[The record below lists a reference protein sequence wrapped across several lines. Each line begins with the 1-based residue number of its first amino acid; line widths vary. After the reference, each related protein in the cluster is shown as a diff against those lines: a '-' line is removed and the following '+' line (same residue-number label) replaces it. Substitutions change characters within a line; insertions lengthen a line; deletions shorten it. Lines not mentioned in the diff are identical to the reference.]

1 MLKNKNGNSSVVGFL
16 IILPIA
22 LSLAINPIFM
32 TLDVQKYAQ
41 LDDIAKK
48 YIIKMETEGGLT
60 QESYSSL
67 ISDIFSLG
75 FTDVN
80 VSYSPY
86 PMNFGQV
93 VRIKITA
100 KMKFRRISL
109 TGGLKSEEKLICVGP
124 YESISKNVSEEQ

>member
-48 YIIKMETEGGLT
+48 YIVKMETEGGLT
-60 QESYSSL
+60 PETYSSL
-67 ISDIFSLG
+67 ISDVLSLG

-86 PMNFGQV
+86 PINFGQV

-100 KMKFRRISL
+100 KMKFRRISF

-124 YESISKNVSEEQ
+124 YESISKNISEGQ